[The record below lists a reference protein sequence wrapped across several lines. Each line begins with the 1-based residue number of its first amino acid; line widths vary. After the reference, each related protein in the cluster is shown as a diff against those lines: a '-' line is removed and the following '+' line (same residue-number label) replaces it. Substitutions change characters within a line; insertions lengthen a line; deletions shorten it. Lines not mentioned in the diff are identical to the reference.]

1 MRRGWKRL
9 AERAANAAFDDN
21 ERRDALAGALQ
32 GDWRDEVAED
42 LVGRLL
48 VCERRVDVVEEGRSA
63 REGRICPPAAVAGE
77 CGRRR
82 QAGLPPEPAART

>member
-9 AERAANAAFDDN
+9 AEPAANAAFDDN

-42 LVGRLL
+42 LVGRL
-48 VCERRVDVVEEGRSA
+48 RDVLDDHQCVRN
-63 REGRICPPAAVAGE
+63 
-77 CGRRR
+77 
-82 QAGLPPEPAART
+82 RTRGQ